1 MLLGLQIKTPCAIS
15 ICVKHGRVEIRQNID
30 ILFSE
35 AMSCP
40 DLGKG
45 VLFLQRGLVSNLR
58 RRLKRIQGSSEVVS
72 STVAF
77 KALRTDGKLYI

>member
-1 MLLGLQIKTPCAIS
+1 MSSDNKSIRTIS
-15 ICVKHGRVEIRQNID
+15 TYVKHGRVEIRQNIN

-45 VLFLQRGLVSNLR
+45 TLFSQRGLVCILHVLR
-58 RRLKRIQGSSEVVS
+58 RRLKRIQG
-72 STVAF
+72 
-77 KALRTDGKLYI
+77 